1 MTIPTL
7 QICCLIGLLLS
18 YLVVPV
24 INAATVDLFATSNR
38 CVRALNI
45 PIEMQDLI
53 KFISRGMAV
62 CLVLMMGRLGGVI
75 GTNTVA
81 IFLDSHCELSFF
93 VGSAFM
99 FGN

>member
-1 MTIPTL
+1 MRPRLTYLL
-7 QICCLIGLLLS
+7 Q
-18 YLVVPV
+18 
-24 INAATVDLFATSNR
+24 ATGMWAT
-38 CVRALNI
+38 NI
-45 PIEMQDLI
+45 PIKIQEII
-53 KFISRGMAV
+53 KFITRGMAV

-99 FGN
+99 FGNLEDAKGYCNF